1 MTDTQIVAAAGL
13 RSEFLYDVTA
23 TIGASADLGQTP
35 RGHRQIIAIT
45 GGRVEGPRLKGVIEP
60 VGADWLVTRPDGVI
74 ELDVR
79 FHIRSADDAI
89 IYCRYMGYI
98 RGEASVLQR
107 VFAGEDVD
115 PSAYYMRAAPLFETG
130 DPRYAWLN
138 SVIAVGVGRVDFQN
152 GAVHYRVY
160 EIK

>member
-1 MTDTQIVAAAGL
+1 MTETATTATEGL
-13 RSEFLYDVTA
+13 TSEFLCDVTA

-45 GGRVEGPRLKGVIEP
+45 GGRVEGPRLRGVIEP

-79 FHIRSADDAI
+79 FHIRAQDGAI
-89 IYCRYMGYI
+89 IYCYYMGYI

-107 VFAGEDVD
+107 VFAAEEVD
-115 PSAYYMRAAPLFETG
+115 PAEYYMRSAPRFETG

-160 EIK
+160 GIT

>member
-1 MTDTQIVAAAGL
+1 MTETTTAATEGL
-13 RSEFLYDVTA
+13 KSEFLYDVTA

-45 GGRVEGPRLKGVIEP
+45 GGRVEGPRLTGVIEP

-79 FHIRSADDAI
+79 FHIRSADGAL

-98 RGEASVLQR
+98 RGEAGVLQR
-107 VFAGEDVD
+107 VFAGEDVN
-115 PSAYYMRAAPLFETG
+115 PAEYYMRAAPLFETG

-138 SVIAVGVGRVDFQN
+138 SVIAVGVGRVDFRN
-152 GAVHYRVY
+152 GAVHYRV
-160 EIK
+160 